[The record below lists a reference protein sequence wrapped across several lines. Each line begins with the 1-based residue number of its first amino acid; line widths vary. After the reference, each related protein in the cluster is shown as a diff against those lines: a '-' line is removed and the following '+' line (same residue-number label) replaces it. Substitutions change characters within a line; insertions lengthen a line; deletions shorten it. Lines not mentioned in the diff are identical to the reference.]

1 MSHNH
6 INFFQKFETYLVK
19 HSLQNKE
26 IQLTECTCSK
36 SEKDKQ
42 WTLLTSS
49 MSSGVF
55 IVNLKQLVFVV
66 ALWSLLLC
74 IKTLH

>member
-1 MSHNH
+1 MSLDH
-6 INFFQKFETYLVK
+6 INFLQEFGAYMAE

-36 SEKDKQ
+36 SEEDKE

-66 ALWSLLLC
+66 ALWSLLLY